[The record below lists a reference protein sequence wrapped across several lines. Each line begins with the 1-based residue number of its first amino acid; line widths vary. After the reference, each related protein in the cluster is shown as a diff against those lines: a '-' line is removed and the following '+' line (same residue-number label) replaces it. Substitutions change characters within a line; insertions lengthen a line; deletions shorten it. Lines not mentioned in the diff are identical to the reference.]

1 MRDIYLETVPEEH
14 KKKIVQN
21 WMDMQ
26 AKAYKMLR
34 RTLYFDDHA
43 KTFNYMLGPGNIQMN
58 QSAFKDFIDM
68 FNFPITLR
76 NMHCSTYPYE
86 LSFRYKG
93 LIFLALY
100 ETLPD
105 WYEEKE
111 DEE

>member
-1 MRDIYLETVPEEH
+1 MRDIYLKTVPEEH
-14 KKKIVQN
+14 KKKIVQD

-26 AKAYKMLR
+26 VKADKMLS

-43 KTFNYMLGPGNIQMN
+43 ETFNYMNESRYIQMN
-58 QSAFKDFIDM
+58 EAAFKDFIDM
-68 FNFPITLR
+68 FNFPITLKNR
-76 NMHCSTYPYE
+76 NCSIYPYE

-105 WYEEKE
+105 WYEERK